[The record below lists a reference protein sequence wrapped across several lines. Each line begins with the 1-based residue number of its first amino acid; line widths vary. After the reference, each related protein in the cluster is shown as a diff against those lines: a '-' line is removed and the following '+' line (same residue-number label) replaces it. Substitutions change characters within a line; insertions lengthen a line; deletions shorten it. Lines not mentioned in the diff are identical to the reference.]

1 MESGENQQQPLSP
14 PSDPQPGPALRGS
27 EQIKLRSLVEIAV
40 VFGGFCGWLGLQ
52 GATALGQW
60 LTSLF
65 VGSPVYGQIACN
77 GCVAVVLVAAV
88 TVAGRSTPAGLG
100 LVRGRIGRDL
110 GIGFLVVIPAY
121 CWTAVVSIVLTVLAA
136 HFSGQPLETIAEQKM
151 PMLEM
156 VGTISPLLVVP
167 LTLFVGLYEE
177 LLFRGFL
184 LGRLVSLTRSTTAA
198 VVLSSLAFGLMHLP
212 SQGVVG
218 LLQTSFLGAILAV
231 LTVWRKSLWPA
242 MACHAGIDM
251 VGIFLVLIITRLTPL
266 LGV

>member
-1 MESGENQQQPLSP
+1 MDGERLV
-14 PSDPQPGPALRGS
+14 PG
-27 EQIKLRSLVEIAV
+27 
-40 VFGGFCGWLGLQ
+40 
-52 GATALGQW
+52 
-60 LTSLF
+60 
-65 VGSPVYGQIACN
+65 
-77 GCVAVVLVAAV
+77 VAVALVAAV

-100 LVRGRIGRDL
+100 LVRSQLGRDL

-136 HFSGQPLETIAEQKM
+136 HFSDQPLETIAEQKM
-151 PMLEM
+151 QMLEM
-156 VGTISPLLVVP
+156 VGTISPLMVVP

-184 LGRLVSLTRSTTAA
+184 LGRLVSLTRSTTLA

-218 LLQTSFLGAILAV
+218 FLQTSFLGAILA
-231 LTVWRKSLWPA
+231 LLAVWRKSLWPA

-266 LGV
+266 LGA

>member
-1 MESGENQQQPLSP
+1 MEPDENQEHPQSP
-14 PSDPQPGPALRGS
+14 ASDPQPGWALPGS
-27 EQIKLRSLVEIAV
+27 SQSTLKSWVEIAV

-52 GATALGQW
+52 GATPLGQW

-65 VGSPVYGQIACN
+65 AGSPVYGQIVCN
-77 GCVAVVLVAAV
+77 GFVAIALVAGV

-110 GIGFLVVIPAY
+110 GLGFLVVIPAY

-136 HFSGQPLETIAEQKM
+136 QLGDQPLETIAEQKM
-151 PMLEM
+151 QMLEM
-156 VGTISPLLVVP
+156 VGTISPLMVVP
-167 LTLFVGLYEE
+167 LTLLIGFYEE

-184 LGRLVSLTRSTTAA
+184 LGRLVSLTRSTTLA
-198 VVLSSLAFGLMHLP
+198 VILSSLAFGLMHLP

-218 LLQTSFLGAILAV
+218 FLQTSLLGAILA
-231 LTVWRKSLWPA
+231 LLAIWRKSLWSA

-251 VGIFLVLIITRLTPL
+251 VGIFLVLIITRLTSL
-266 LGV
+266 LGG